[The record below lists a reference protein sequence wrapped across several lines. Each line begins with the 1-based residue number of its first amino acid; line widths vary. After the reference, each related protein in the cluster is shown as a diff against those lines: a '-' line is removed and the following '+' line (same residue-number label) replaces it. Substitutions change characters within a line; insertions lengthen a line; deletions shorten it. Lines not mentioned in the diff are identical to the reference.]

1 MRLRPRSVSV
11 RRAPRHGF
19 TLVELLVVIAIIGVL
34 VSLLLPAIQAA
45 REAARRANCQSNLH
59 NMALAV
65 LSYESAKS
73 ALPPSSQM
81 EVGANDIELNMFTGP
96 QLSWIVQVLPYMEQV
111 QTYQQFNL
119 KKPFATYISENVSV
133 VPTPEKTQPPL
144 MMCPSDSAS
153 GRMFSL
159 AGSRTGNFTGTRI
172 FGKANYVAYASPEH
186 INCSKVWPGALV
198 NEPQEMKRVEDGTS
212 RTIMLTEVR
221 TREEIT
227 DQRGAWALAWPGS
240 SVLGLD
246 MHGDGLPS
254 STVRVCNQGYYAYRP
269 APALAKGALPPNNP
283 VGAENADD
291 LRVCNDVSGAQLEGM
306 PCITSGSNTA
316 APRSLHPGGVNATH
330 VDGSVLFIVNEI
342 DPLVMGP
349 MVCIND
355 GLTVGE

>member
-1 MRLRPRSVSV
+1 MRLRRCSG
-11 RRAPRHGF
+11 RARTTGARAF

-34 VSLLLPAIQAA
+34 VALLLPAIQAA

-59 NMALAV
+59 NMAIAV
-65 LSYESAKS
+65 LSYESAKE

-81 EVGANDIELNMFTGP
+81 DVGANGIELNMFSGP
-96 QLSWIVQVLPYMEQV
+96 QLSWMVQVLPYMEQ
-111 QTYQQFNL
+111 QQIFSQFNL
-119 KKPFATYISENVSV
+119 KKPFATFIGENVSV
-133 VPTPEKTQPPL
+133 VPTPERTQPPA

-159 AGSRTGNFTGTRI
+159 AGSRTANFTGNRI

-198 NEPQEMKRVEDGTS
+198 NEPQPLALVEDGTS

-227 DQRGAWALAWPGS
+227 DQRGAWTLAWPGS

-254 STVRVCNQGYYAYRP
+254 STIRVCNQGYFAYRP
-269 APALAKGALPPNNP
+269 APALAKGSLPPNSP

-291 LRVCNDVSGAQLEGM
+291 LRLCSDVSGAQLEGM
-306 PCITSGSNTA
+306 PCITSGSNSA

-330 VDGSVLFIVNEI
+330 IDGSVYYLANEI

-355 GLTVGE
+355 GLNVGE